1 LAVVITIEFR
11 ERERGKCM
19 GRRGQ
24 GHTCM
29 CVSCGYV
36 RRVKD
41 AGPVAEQIRF
51 RSPSHVLLGRALFE
65 DRVLRLLKV

>member
-1 LAVVITIEFR
+1 
-11 ERERGKCM
+11 M

-51 RSPSHVLLGRALFE
+51 RSPSHVLLGRAFFE